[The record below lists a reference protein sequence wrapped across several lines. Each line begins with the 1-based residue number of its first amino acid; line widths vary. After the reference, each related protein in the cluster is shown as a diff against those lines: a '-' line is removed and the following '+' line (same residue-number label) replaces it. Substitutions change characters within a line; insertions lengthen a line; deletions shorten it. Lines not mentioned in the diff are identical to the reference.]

1 MPPRPIQ
8 TIRVNPRSQQPPD
21 PDAMRSSLSLLRDWR
36 EGSVATAIVI
46 AALLPFAVAWHVSYL
61 IAILASLIVAMI
73 LALGC
78 HAARQ
83 RRLTTLAVFP
93 EFAQLPELASK
104 RERLLST
111 HNRRKL
117 ADGLRRAAASTQPP
131 RRFDCCPV
139 LPDRVAAVRPALHQL
154 AAALEHSAD
163 PDPASVALIHE
174 LLTNACSPLYNPNL
188 PAEDLPATLV
198 RALAGMTAQPPRS
211 HARTQ

>member
-1 MPPRPIQ
+1 MPSRPIH
-8 TIRVNPRSQQPPD
+8 TTRVNPPSQQLPD
-21 PDAMRSSLSLLRDWR
+21 PHTIQSGLSLLRNWR
-36 EGSVATAIVI
+36 EGSAATGFVIV
-46 AALLPFAVAWHVSYL
+46 ALLPFAVAWHVSYL
-61 IAILASLIVAMI
+61 VAILASLIAAMV

-83 RRLTTLAVFP
+83 RWLTTLAVFP
-93 EFAQLPELASK
+93 EFAQMPELASK

-117 ADGLRRAAASTQPP
+117 ADGLRRAAAPTQPP

-139 LPDRVAAVRPALHQL
+139 LSDRVAAVRPALHQL
-154 AAALEHSAD
+154 ATALEHSTD

-174 LLTNACSPLYNPNL
+174 LLTSACSPLYNPSL

-198 RALAGMTAQPPRS
+198 RALAGMTAQPPR
-211 HARTQ
+211 

>member
-1 MPPRPIQ
+1 
-8 TIRVNPRSQQPPD
+8 VNPPSRQPPD
-21 PDAMRSSLSLLRDWR
+21 RHTIQSSLSLLRDWR
-36 EGSVATAIVI
+36 EGSAATATVM
-46 AALLPFAVAWHVSYL
+46 AALLPFAVAWHVSYVV
-61 IAILASLIVAMI
+61 AILASLIAAMV

-83 RRLTTLAVFP
+83 RRLATVAVFP

-117 ADGLRRAAASTQPP
+117 ADGLRRAAACTQPP

-154 AAALEHSAD
+154 ATALEHNTD

-174 LLTNACSPLYNPNL
+174 LLTNACSPLYNPSL
-188 PAEDLPATLV
+188 PAEDLSATLV
-198 RALAGMTAQPPRS
+198 RALAGMIAQPPR
-211 HARTQ
+211 

>member
-1 MPPRPIQ
+1 MPPKRIQ
-8 TIRVNPRSQQPPD
+8 TARVNPHWQGPPE
-21 PDAMRSSLSLLRDWR
+21 RQNVQTGLSLLRDWR
-36 EGSVATAIVI
+36 EASAATAIVM

-61 IAILASLIVAMI
+61 VAIVAALIAAVI

-111 HNRRKL
+111 RNRRRL
-117 ADGLRRAAASTQPP
+117 ADGLRRAAASSQPP

-139 LPDRVAAVRPALHQL
+139 LPDRVAVVRPALLQL
-154 AAALEHSAD
+154 ATALERSTD

-174 LLTNACSPLYNPNL
+174 LLTNGCSPLYNPNL
-188 PAEDLPATLV
+188 AAEDLHTILS
-198 RALAGMTAQPPRS
+198 RAHAGMTAQPPRWP
-211 HARTQ
+211 ARRQ